1 MSWVNLLPW
10 RAQRDRKRLR
20 REGCL
25 LAMLMLIE
33 VFFALTIAGKRA
45 ENLRHEK
52 TVALW
57 HRANQ
62 QATELQTRTAA
73 RVQYKQSLT
82 LRLAARQQKQ
92 QQISRWYDFLRNLP
106 DAMPDELWLSG
117 LSKTLD
123 TLVLMGFCREPREVD
138 VFRQRLQALDLFRR
152 VGTQS
157 LRRDDSGRIQF
168 SLLAVLPDKPPVDD

>member
-10 RAQRDRKRLR
+10 RAQRDRRRLR
-20 REGCL
+20 RECWL
-25 LAMLMLIE
+25 LAVLVLLE
-33 VFFALTIAGKRA
+33 VFFALTITEKRA

-73 RVQYKQSLT
+73 RIQYKQSLT
-82 LRLAARQQKQ
+82 LRLSARQQKQ
-92 QQISRWYDFLRNLP
+92 KQLSRWYDFLRNLP
-106 DAMPDELWLSG
+106 DAMPDELWLSE

-123 TLVLMGFCREPREVD
+123 TLVLMGFCREPRDVD
-138 VFRQRLQALDLFRR
+138 AFRQRLQTLSLFRR

-157 LRRDDSGRIQF
+157 LRRDDNGRIKF